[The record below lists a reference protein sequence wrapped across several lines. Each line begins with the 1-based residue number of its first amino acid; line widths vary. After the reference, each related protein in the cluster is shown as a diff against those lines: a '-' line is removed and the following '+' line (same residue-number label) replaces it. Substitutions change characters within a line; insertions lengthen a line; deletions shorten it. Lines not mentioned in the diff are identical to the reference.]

1 MNDEV
6 KVKCGN
12 GADMK
17 KLLVFLLILQLA
29 CRTSAIAK
37 STQTTAKVA
46 PSVPAVPAVY
56 EQADPTPM
64 SVGNVVAAEA
74 LHVRADHDL
83 SAESVGYLY
92 SNDIVLEMD
101 CFTEDGI
108 TWVKHQTGW
117 SVVRNKTAEYIAG
130 VCGG

>member
-1 MNDEV
+1 
-6 KVKCGN
+6 
-12 GADMK
+12 MK
-17 KLLVFLLILQLA
+17 KLLVLLLILQLA
-29 CRTSAIAK
+29 CTFSAVGQP
-37 STQTTAKVA
+37 TQTTSKVA

-64 SVGNVVAAEA
+64 SVGNVVAVQA

-92 SNDIVLEMD
+92 SNDPVLEME

>member
-1 MNDEV
+1 
-6 KVKCGN
+6 
-12 GADMK
+12 MK
-17 KLLVFLLILQLA
+17 KLLVLLLILQLA
-29 CRTSAIAK
+29 CTFSAVGQP
-37 STQTTAKVA
+37 TQTTSKVA
-46 PSVPAVPAVY
+46 DLPAVPAVY

-64 SVGNVVAAEA
+64 SVGNVVAVQA

-92 SNDIVLEMD
+92 SNDPVLEME